1 MVALSIWVGRLW
13 STLHWLRWPWPVNP
27 HAAPPVQAQADAAH
41 AAVWGVMAQLGSAML
56 LLQVGAPLLAAISL
70 RWRPRWFGAAVLALC
85 IGWLTVNLAVI
96 P

>member
-1 MVALSIWVGRLW
+1 
-13 STLHWLRWPWPVNP
+13 
-27 HAAPPVQAQADAAH
+27 
-41 AAVWGVMAQLGSAML
+41 ML

-85 IGWLTVNLAVI
+85 IGWLTVSLAVI